1 MRTFSLVLSC
11 LVAMLVQNPAQ
22 AATTIVDWTV
32 NTSIPDDQPAGV
44 TDTRTVSGSTILG
57 ITQVDLRL
65 EFSGGWNGDLYAYLS
80 HSSGFAIALNRPG
93 KSLLNSIG
101 SGSSG
106 MTITLSDLAATD
118 IHTGIPGSGVV
129 TGTYQPDA
137 RNVDP
142 ALVLDSS
149 ARTAFLS
156 SFNGLAADG
165 TWTLFVADMSAADES
180 TLVGWG
186 LTINGSVPEPSRAV
200 LVLMALSATAL
211 RRRRPSHARSHPDR

>member
-1 MRTFSLVLSC
+1 MKLSRLSLLAAAAI
-11 LVAMLVQNPAQ
+11 LLLQNPAR

-32 NTSIPDDQPAGV
+32 NTSVPDDAPTGL

-65 EFSGGWNGDLYAYLS
+65 EFSGGWNGDLYAYLT
-80 HSSGFAIALNRPG
+80 HSSGFAVALNRPG
-93 KSLLNSIG
+93 KTLLDTIG

-129 TGTYQPDA
+129 TGTWQPDA
-137 RNVDP
+137 RNIDP
-142 ALVLDSS
+142 DLVLDTDP
-149 ARTAFLS
+149 RTAYLS

-186 LTINGSVPEPSRAV
+186 LTITGSVPEPSRA
-200 LVLMALSATAL
+200 LLMMAGLAGTLL
-211 RRRRPSHARSHPDR
+211 RRRRINPGA

>member
-1 MRTFSLVLSC
+1 MITKLKALSLLC
-11 LVAMLVQNPAQ
+11 CTAWMLTSHAS

-32 NTSIPDDQPAGV
+32 NTTVPDDQPTGV

-80 HSSGFAIALNRPG
+80 HSSGFAIALNRSG
-93 KSLLNSIG
+93 KSLLNTIG

-118 IHTGIPGSGVV
+118 IHTSMPGSGVV

-142 ALVLDSS
+142 AIVLDSS

-156 SFNGLAADG
+156 SFNGLVADG
-165 TWTLFVADMSAADES
+165 TWTLFVADMSAGDES

-186 LTINGSVPEPSRAV
+186 LTLNGTVPEPSRAV
-200 LVLMALSATAL
+200 LMMLGFAGAVM
-211 RRRRPSHARSHPDR
+211 RRRRS

>member
-1 MRTFSLVLSC
+1 MKTFVLTS
-11 LVAMLVQNPAQ
+11 VATLILLGGFESH
-22 AATTIVDWTV
+22 AATTIVDYTV
-32 NTSIPDDQPAGV
+32 NTSIPDDTATGV

-65 EFSGGWNGDLYAYLS
+65 EFSGGWNGDLYAYLT
-80 HSSGFAIALNRPG
+80 HSSGFAVALNRPG
-93 KSLLNSIG
+93 KTLLDSIG

-118 IHTGIPGSGVV
+118 IHTGMAGSGYI

-142 ALVLDSS
+142 ADVLNTDP
-149 ARTAFLS
+149 RTAFLS

-165 TWTLFVADMSAADES
+165 TWTLFVADMSAGDES

-186 LTINGSVPEPSRAV
+186 MTINGSVPEPSRTLLMMAG
-200 LVLMALSATAL
+200 LVGTLL
-211 RRRRPSHARSHPDR
+211 RRRRRPVAP